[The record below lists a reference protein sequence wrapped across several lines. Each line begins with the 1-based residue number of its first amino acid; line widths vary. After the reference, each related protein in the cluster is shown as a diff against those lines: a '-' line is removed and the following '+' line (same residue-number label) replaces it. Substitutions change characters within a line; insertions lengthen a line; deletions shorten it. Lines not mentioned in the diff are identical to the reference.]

1 MGPANS
7 GKPRMMSSR
16 VRVLQAECLESRRI
30 DQVAARI
37 GQVVQ
42 PRAGGGVL
50 AHVQRGRVFARGR
63 GGVRHQRVEQRGL
76 AHAALSQ
83 QQMVLPARRG
93 ASSVWTRAGSSALNS
108 TMSTPSAAIGASRS
122 RAAGRASARSVL
134 FRMMSGEIPALQAP
148 ARARPVRSSE
158 KWVGP
163 RPRSAAD
170 RRWTRIAWSASRPS
184 GKAVAARRDRIDR
197 AFVAALRR
205 DADRSPTVAPAF
217 LPRGKHCA
225 ACRRPAPPCVAA
237 MGRDDA
243 AFVRARR

>member
-1 MGPANS
+1 MDGARLQRRDHAAARLVPVAAVVEAAGLDGAGEL

-16 VRVLQAECLESRRI
+16 VRCCRPNAWNPGESIRSPPGSGRWYSRVLVVVCLPMSSAVECSR
-30 DQVAARI
+30 VGAAAS
-37 GQVVQ
+37 GTS
-42 PRAGGGVL
+42 
-50 AHVQRGRVFARGR
+50 
-63 GGVRHQRVEQRGL
+63 
-76 AHAALSQ
+76 ALSSVDLP
-83 QQMVLPARRG
+83 MPLCPNSRLVLPARRG

-158 KWVGP
+158 RWVGP

-184 GKAVAARRDRIDR
+184 GKAGCGAAGSHRSR
-197 AFVAALRR
+197 LRR
-205 DADRSPTVAPAF
+205 CPA
-217 LPRGKHCA
+217 A
-225 ACRRPAPPCVAA
+225 
-237 MGRDDA
+237 
-243 AFVRARR
+243 